1 MFSCGT
7 PTHTNAL
14 NWAKQYGKE
23 MTWGEYY
30 SVDSDLMV
38 ATVRPTALTGVYSL
52 KHDASSVNS
61 GAHAYVDFA
70 TGEIGFYKVVASG
83 EPTAKLATQ
92 NFTFEADKTYEIQHT
107 VIGGHE
113 LTMTVT
119 DTQTKTSATV
129 QYLGDNN
136 AAYYSRS
143 LGTHTDSCTDDS
155 VQVISKKLYS
165 LQPYNT
171 QALIMGDSFV
181 AGFYR
186 TRYATLIKNDIGGS
200 AFINGVSGGDTDHV
214 QEMLKYLP
222 DLCNPKYVVLAIGT
236 NQNGFTRWSTD
247 MQDILN
253 TIETAW
259 PEAEIILGTITLRTD
274 KTEQNLPFVTQANEW
289 IRNSG
294 YKYVDIYQLTT
305 NVNGDTH
312 TQITNKFQSDGVH
325 LTPAANEEVYNKFK
339 AEVPELF
346 Q

>member
-1 MFSCGT
+1 
-7 PTHTNAL
+7 
-14 NWAKQYGKE
+14 

-38 ATVRPTALTGVYSL
+38 ATVRPTALTGTYSL
-52 KHDASSVNS
+52 LHDAGTYINS
-61 GAHAYVDFA
+61 GAHAYLDFA
-70 TGEIGFYKVVASG
+70 NNKIGLKGYNKGADKVLTEAD
-83 EPTAKLATQ
+83 
-92 NFTFEADKTYEIQHT
+92 FTFVAGREYEIQHT

-113 LTMTVT
+113 IKLTVT
-119 DTQTKTSATV
+119 DTVTKASTTIE
-129 QYLGDNN
+129 YIGDDN

-143 LGTHTDSCTDDS
+143 LGTHTSVYDDT
-155 VQVISKKLYS
+155 VEVISEKLYS

-236 NQNGFTRWSTD
+236 NQNGYSRWSTD
-247 MQDILN
+247 IEDILG

-259 PEAEIILGTITLRTD
+259 PQAEIILGTITLRTNMTD
-274 KTEQNLPFVTQANEW
+274 QNLPFVTQANEW

-305 NVNGDTH
+305 NTDGDTH
-312 TQITNKFQSDGVH
+312 TQITSKFQSDGVH
-325 LTPAANEEVYNKFK
+325 LTPAANIEVYNEFK
-339 AEVPELF
+339 SVVPELF
-346 Q
+346 E